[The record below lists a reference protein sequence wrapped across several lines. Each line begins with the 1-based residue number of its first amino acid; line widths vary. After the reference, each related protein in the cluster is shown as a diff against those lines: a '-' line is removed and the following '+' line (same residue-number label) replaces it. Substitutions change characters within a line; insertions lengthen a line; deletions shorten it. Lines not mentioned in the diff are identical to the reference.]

1 MKIQSTSP
9 PSTSVVKV
17 QRWFSLKHQ
26 KLLHQHGKWG
36 DNEYIF
42 ILGWPVPLMQS
53 NRRFFPDIFFHYQH
67 TVCRHMMPNCAAFY
81 YKISQSHTTVR
92 AAICRRYFIAP
103 VLNFIYCFFCISY
116 VGLLSYLLCLT
127 PGSVLF
133 FSYYSI
139 ILEIALSF
147 TCVFWYSFLNKYFLY
162 PFLQMGSWISVT
174 IMILPSSGQTS
185 ALQ

>member
-1 MKIQSTSP
+1 
-9 PSTSVVKV
+9 
-17 QRWFSLKHQ
+17 
-26 KLLHQHGKWG
+26 
-36 DNEYIF
+36 
-42 ILGWPVPLMQS
+42 MQS

-92 AAICRRYFIAP
+92 AAICRQYFIAP

-133 FSYYSI
+133 FF
-139 ILEIALSF
+139 ILQYNIGNSTVHHMSF
-147 TCVFWYSFLNKYFLY
+147 GIVFSTNTFCTLL
-162 PFLQMGSWISVT
+162 LEMGSLISVT
-174 IMILPSSGQTS
+174 VMIPPSSGQTS